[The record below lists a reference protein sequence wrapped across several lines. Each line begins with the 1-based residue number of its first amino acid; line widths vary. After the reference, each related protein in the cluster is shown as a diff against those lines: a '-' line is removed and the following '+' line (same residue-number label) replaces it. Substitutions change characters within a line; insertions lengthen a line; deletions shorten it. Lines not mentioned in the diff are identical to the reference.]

1 MKLSDLKIGDTVYFR
16 TKNRSKPL
24 YGTIQAIYEKEDALQ
39 VMTHNDGFQCVHIS
53 NVALSEAQ
61 IKKQKYK
68 DPKGG

>member
-1 MKLSDLKIGDTVYFR
+1 MVYFR

-24 YGTIQAIYEKEDALQ
+24 HGTIQAIYEKEDALQ

-61 IKKQKYK
+61 IKKQKYQ